1 MTGPNEHTE
10 LEFIDQT
17 HLSVGA
23 NSEVVLDSFVYD
35 PSQGT
40 GDAAISF
47 GKGVFRFV
55 TGDMNKEAYKLN
67 TPSATLAIRGTIFR
81 LMVDAVNNVIV
92 SVEEG
97 AVEIFP
103 CNDEPARVV
112 NAGETGYVSAR
123 CDLHVRDGNA
133 LQDIVDEKSTA
144 GQDPDAP
151 DRDNG
156 NTDGGDTDGG
166 NTDP

>member
-1 MTGPNEHTE
+1 
-10 LEFIDQT
+10 
-17 HLSVGA
+17 
-23 NSEVVLDSFVYD
+23 
-35 PSQGT
+35 
-40 GDAAISF
+40 
-47 GKGVFRFV
+47 VFRFV

-112 NAGETGYVSAR
+112 DAGESGFVTAR
-123 CDLHVRDGNA
+123 CDMHIRDGN
-133 LQDIVDEKSTA
+133 LLKDIVD
-144 GQDPDAP
+144 G
-151 DRDNG
+151 
-156 NTDGGDTDGG
+156 TDTPGREGDGPSSDSDGG
-166 NTDP
+166 NDNTD